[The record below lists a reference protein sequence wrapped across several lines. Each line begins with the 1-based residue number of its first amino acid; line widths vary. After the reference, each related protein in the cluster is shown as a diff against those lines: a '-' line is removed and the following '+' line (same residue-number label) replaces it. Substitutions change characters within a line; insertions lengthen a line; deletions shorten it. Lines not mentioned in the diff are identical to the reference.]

1 MENIDNILDDDINTT
16 EDDTNE
22 EQSIQDHKQVQE
34 PEENGVVETKCPP
47 KTIEKAK
54 KPKTKAQQEAW
65 KRCLEGRRQAVERR
79 KKEKAKLNE
88 KIKKIKKEPIVLSED
103 EVEEPVSEESEDEPE
118 PVVIVKKKRKKIEK
132 KKKPKVQYV
141 YETDDD
147 ETEDDDDEDYE
158 PSPPPKRKSKA
169 KAKKVETESED
180 DDTPQPNNYEN
191 LDWRSRARLR
201 GF

>member
-22 EQSIQDHKQVQE
+22 EQSIQEHKQE
-34 PEENGVVETKCPP
+34 EENGVVETKCPP

-65 KRCLEGRRQAVERR
+65 ARCLAGRREAVERR
-79 KKEKAKLNE
+79 KREKAKLNE

-141 YETDDD
+141 YETD
-147 ETEDDDDEDYE
+147 EDTDNTDDEDYE
-158 PSPPPKRKSKA
+158 PSPPPQKRKSKA
-169 KAKKVETESED
+169 KKVESESED
-180 DDTPQPNNYEN
+180 DETPQQNNYEN

>member
-1 MENIDNILDDDINTT
+1 MENIDEIIDDEINNQ
-16 EDDTNE
+16 DDTNE
-22 EQSIQDHKQVQE
+22 EQSIQDHKHD
-34 PEENGVVETKCPP
+34 EEYGVVETKCPP

-54 KPKTKAQQEAW
+54 KPKSKAQQEAW
-65 KRCLEGRRQAVERR
+65 ARCLAGRREAVERR

-103 EVEEPVSEESEDEPE
+103 EEQVSSSSEDEPE

-141 YETDDD
+141 YESEDEDTDN
-147 ETEDDDDEDYE
+147 TDDEDYE
-158 PSPPPKRKSKA
+158 PSPPPLRRSKSK
-169 KAKKVETESED
+169 KNVEPESED
-180 DDTPQPNNYEN
+180 DTTPQQNDYEN